1 MLLKFRRKIEVHL
14 SFLLLL
20 PRVHSRR
27 SSEILRAMLIGLE
40 AAVSGIP
47 LFAILFIDGLAR
59 NKIRHSLKV
68 ADVADW
74 QEILALLVI
83 AATLFFAVS

>member
-1 MLLKFRRKIEVHL
+1 
-14 SFLLLL
+14 
-20 PRVHSRR
+20 
-27 SSEILRAMLIGLE
+27 MLIRLE
-40 AAVSGIP
+40 IAVSGIP

-83 AATLFFAVS
+83 AATLFFAVG